1 MPKRPVGVL
10 SLGILILAL
19 AVSAASFAA
28 NVLVQVS
35 EVFSLTMVLLGLW
48 IVILGG
54 MRAADPEQ
62 YGSGAFNALSGGV
75 LIATLGIVWLLYGR
89 AVFVEFL
96 LPILLLVVAILVV
109 VAGIRA
115 WRR

>member
-19 AVSAASFAA
+19 AVSAVSFAV

-35 EVFSLTMVLLGLW
+35 EVFSLTMVLFGLW

-54 MRAADPEQ
+54 MRATDPEQ

-75 LIATLGIVWLLYGR
+75 LIATLGGVWLLYGR